1 MPDRTQIRYN
11 NVVLSNCL
19 TERFVEEPVY
29 DDSGTDLL
37 YFKYRITVVCYVH
50 GDHKIAQPVDWNNAP
65 FDPLA
70 AGQSSPGISNYEGLV
85 PTLTGIQAAFPGP
98 SGATAGQL
106 AVLNYR
112 ALRQALTEPRGS
124 FQMWIGDNQILR
136 ATSALR
142 GATHNAGFTTAGPH
156 SRIQNETD
164 KITSHDLNNGP
175 KILECEID
183 KIQGPHIFRVR
194 WSVEV
199 CLLHCEIRG
208 GSKSNTEDPYSAG
221 VGGGV
226 QGVVVGASHVL
237 SNRWTV
243 EDRVDQNLETT
254 RTYRGVLRTT
264 TAMLNPNQFRSYCLP
279 PLSMGMRRDSMSFAT
294 SMDSLTLSYTIV
306 DKEVAFSAPFPAL
319 DWDFRWGVSAGDGK
333 IGVAEGSVRLRGHR
347 NTKKGHLMQLG
358 LEILES
364 RLQWKAKNAGGKIR
378 NFIEQLTIEDIYGS
392 SSNEIHVSARVR
404 LIGEATEEAA
414 DGFLPLPFRQALT
427 LLGVPIDKTDTN
439 DHSPNYDRDWSPQGA
454 GHHEVPGV
462 LEDGVLPLAQ
472 AFSCALQEVC
482 MSQPQSLGQNTQR
495 PDLPQRDFAA
505 NEPPGTDISYIPP
518 GTDDIKTQRSR
529 FSDQHHEAP
538 YVDYHATAEFAIPE
552 MTVPTPIAGP
562 MNQPAYSSGGGSPI
576 YSYSADASTVAV
588 SLTKPQCKYIVTV
601 MAERIGETP
610 VLPRMQKSFS
620 DHNGIEYT
628 LHAVNPQFA
637 PPQLGTNGEE
647 RHALYVRYDYIMN
660 RPPVLPGS
668 AFPGTEEDFLLPEI
682 PWLTGGNNTIYSSP
696 HQGRRIASKDVF
708 KSDFTT

>member
-1 MPDRTQIRYN
+1 MPDRTLIRYN
-11 NVVLSNCL
+11 NVVLANCL

-50 GDHKIAQPVDWNNAP
+50 GDHNIAVPTQWNNAP
-65 FDPLA
+65 FDPLK
-70 AGQSSPGISNYEGLV
+70 AGQSAPGISNYEGIV
-85 PTLTGIQAAFPGP
+85 PTAGGIQAAFPGP
-98 SGATAGQL
+98 SGAVAGQL

-112 ALRQALTEPRGS
+112 RLREALTEPRGR
-124 FQMWIGDNQILR
+124 FQMWVGDNQILR
-136 ATSALR
+136 ATSALN
-142 GATHNAGFTTAGPH
+142 GAPGGAAGFITGSHDPVK
-156 SRIQNETD
+156 QVGDE
-164 KITSHDLNNGP
+164 ITSHDLNNGP

-199 CLLHCEIRG
+199 CLLHCEIT
-208 GSKSNTEDPYSAG
+208 GSSSSAEDPHSAG
-221 VGGGV
+221 IGGFRPNNNRD
-226 QGVVVGASHVL
+226 HVL

-243 EDRVDQNLETT
+243 EDRVDENLETT

-264 TAMLNPNQFRSYCLP
+264 TAMINPNQFRSYCLP

-364 RLQWKAKNAGGKIR
+364 RLQWKAKNAGGKVR

-392 SSNEIHVSARVR
+392 SANEIHVSARVR
-404 LIGEATEEAA
+404 LIGEVEEEAA

-427 LLGVPIDKTDTN
+427 LLGVPIDNTDTN

-462 LEDGVLPLAQ
+462 LAEGLLPLAQ
-472 AFSCALQEVC
+472 AFSCALQEIC
-482 MSQPQSLGQNTQR
+482 RQTPLSLGQNTQR
-495 PDLPQRDFAA
+495 PDLPQKDYAA
-505 NEPPGTDISYIPP
+505 NEPKGTDIKYVPP
-518 GTDDIKTQRSR
+518 GSDDIKTQRSR
-529 FSDQHHEAP
+529 FSDQHHQAP
-538 YVDYHATAEFAIPE
+538 YLDYHATAEFAIPE

-562 MNQPAYSSGGGSPI
+562 MNQPVYSPGGGSPI
-576 YSYSADASTVAV
+576 YSYPADASTVAV

-610 VLPRMQKSFS
+610 VLPKMQKSFS

-660 RPPVLPGS
+660 RPPVMPGS
-668 AFPGTEEDFLLPEI
+668 ARPGTEEDFLLPEI